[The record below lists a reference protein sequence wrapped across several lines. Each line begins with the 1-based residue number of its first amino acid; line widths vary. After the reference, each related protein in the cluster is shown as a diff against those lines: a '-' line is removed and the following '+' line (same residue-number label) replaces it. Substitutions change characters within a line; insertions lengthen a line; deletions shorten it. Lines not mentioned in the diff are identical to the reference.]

1 MGQQQ
6 NISNKNIMIEK
17 LPPSEGKI
25 QSECYI
31 WFHNTYPE
39 HRGRLYAIN
48 NNSQNAIKGS
58 FNKAMGVVK
67 GVADMHFIMPKGRI
81 AFLEFKAPG
90 GKQSDAQWKW
100 MKKVESLGH
109 YYCIITSVIDFKA
122 WVEKFLQME

>member
-1 MGQQQ
+1 M
-6 NISNKNIMIEK
+6 K

-67 GVADMHFIMPKGRI
+67 GVADMHFILPAGRI

-90 GKQSDAQWKW
+90 GKQSPDQIKW
-100 MKKVESLGH
+100 QETVEKLGH
-109 YYCIITSVIDFKA
+109 EYLIITSVDQFQGWIKFRLGR
-122 WVEKFLQME
+122 EKINSAYSHLQI